1 MGGQME
7 TPARRA
13 ATPGQGGRS
22 AIAAGTLGIA
32 KSEARRKDSGTVY
45 EVIPTGGEP
54 FPVTVKGRPKWAL
67 KALIE
72 AGARGITSMENPAPR
87 MSGYIHLLR
96 GMGVPIET
104 QHEPHGGEFA
114 GHHAR
119 YRLQAQVR
127 FVGLVA
133 DHPPI
138 TPKPRA
144 GRALQAQEG
153 LPLTSGSANDL
164 APAAA
169 FFEGAVQ

>member
-22 AIAAGTLGIA
+22 AIAAGTLDIA
-32 KSEARRKDSGTVY
+32 KSEARRKDSGSVY

-54 FPVTVKGRPKWAL
+54 FTATVKGRPKWAL

-72 AGARGITSMENPAPR
+72 AGARGCTAIQNPAPR
-87 MSGYIHLLR
+87 WSGYVHLLR
-96 GMGVPIET
+96 SMGIPIET
-104 QHEPHGGEFA
+104 IHEPHGGEFA
-114 GHHAR
+114 GHHGR
-119 YRLQAQVR
+119 YVLQAQVR

-144 GRALQAQEG
+144 GRALQAQDG

-164 APAAA
+164 APAGAFLGGAA
-169 FFEGAVQ
+169 E

>member
-7 TPARRA
+7 APARRQ

-22 AIAAGTLGIA
+22 AIAAGTPSIA
-32 KSEARRKDSGTVY
+32 KSEARRKDSGTVF
-45 EVIPTGGEP
+45 EVTPTGGEP
-54 FPVTVKGRPKWAL
+54 FPLTVKGRPKWAL

-72 AGARGITSMENPAPR
+72 AGARGITSLENPAPR
-87 MSGYIHLLR
+87 WSGYIHLLR

-104 QHEPHGGEFA
+104 QHEPHGGEFS

-119 YRLQAQVR
+119 YILQAQVR

-138 TPKPRA
+138 TPKSRA
-144 GRALQAQEG
+144 GRALQAQDG
-153 LPLTSGSANDL
+153 LPLTSGSEKDM

-169 FFEGAVQ
+169 FFGGAE

>member
-7 TPARRA
+7 TPARRQ

-22 AIAAGTLGIA
+22 AIAAGTIGIA

-119 YRLQAQVR
+119 YRLLAQVR

-138 TPKPRA
+138 APKPRA
-144 GRALQAQEG
+144 GRALGAQDG
-153 LPLTSGSANDL
+153 LPLTSGSEKDMG
-164 APAAA
+164 AAGT
-169 FFEGAVQ
+169 FLGGAAE

>member
-13 ATPGQGGRS
+13 ATPGQEGRS
-22 AIAAGTLGIA
+22 AIAAGTLDIA

-54 FPVTVKGRPKWAL
+54 FTVTVKGRPKWAL

-87 MSGYIHLLR
+87 LAGYIHLLR

-169 FFEGAVQ
+169 FFERAE